1 MSSKLES
8 QASSEGSMLGFMRR
22 QFEKP
27 KPVPDGVD
35 LNGQV
40 AIITGSNSG
49 LGFEA
54 SRQFLRL
61 GISHLIM
68 GVRSQAKGDTA
79 AEKLRGEFPEATV
92 SVWTL
97 DMESYD
103 SIRSFADRC
112 QTLPRID
119 IVVLNAGVQKPSFAT
134 VAGTNHE
141 AMLQVNYLSTAL
153 LAILLLPV
161 LKSKKAS
168 AGAIRPPTLSLVGS
182 DLAYMY
188 PVDMDNKS
196 PILQQFD
203 NPKAFDQLPTYSKTK
218 LLVLLFVS
226 KLADYVDPEEV
237 LVNVTNPSMTK
248 GTQMFQNNPVYFQ
261 KIMGVLN
268 SMMGRPVEVAASNY
282 VHSTVVLGKESHGS
296 FTANWTIKPYPKTWY
311 TGKGREYLQ
320 RLWEETLGELD
331 FCGARK
337 LIEGLSTS

>member
-1 MSSKLES
+1 MSSKLED
-8 QASSEGSMLGFMRR
+8 QASAEGSLLGFMRR

-27 KPVPDGVD
+27 RPVPNGIK
-35 LNGQV
+35 LEGQV

-61 GISHLIM
+61 GLSHLVL
-68 GVRSQAKGDTA
+68 GVRSQTKGHAA
-79 AEKLRGEFPEATV
+79 AEKLRGEFPEATI

-103 SIRSFADRC
+103 SVRSFADRC

-119 IVVLNAGVQKPSFAT
+119 VVVLNAGVQQPSFAA
-134 VAGTNHE
+134 VAGTSHE

-168 AGAIRPPTLSLVGS
+168 SGTTRSPTLSLVGS
-182 DLAYMY
+182 DLMYMY
-188 PVDMDNKS
+188 PLDMDNKT

-203 NPKAFDQLPTYSKTK
+203 NPEAFDQLPTYSKIK
-218 LLVLLFVS
+218 ALVLLFVS

-248 GTQMFQNNPVYFQ
+248 GTQIFQHNRVYFQ
-261 KIMGVLN
+261 K
-268 SMMGRPVEVAASNY
+268 MMGALNVLMGRSVEVAASNY

-296 FTANWTIKPYPKTWY
+296 FTANWTIKP
-311 TGKGREYLQ
+311 
-320 RLWEETLGELD
+320 
-331 FCGARK
+331 
-337 LIEGLSTS
+337 